1 MLGQWVWKLRVVWVV
16 RGNGK
21 EKIIKV
27 TRLSAKKHFKR
38 LRGKSPI
45 FCTALDKKIDITNTY
60 LKHIDSNSKIRK
72 VEEIILRLLMMDLI
86 NEVLLKWELTE
97 TRNEEDFIY
106 YRIEYTIEWEL
117 FCLILS
123 EIKNTNKIIL
133 FSSFIK

>member
-1 MLGQWVWKLRVVWVV
+1 
-16 RGNGK
+16 
-21 EKIIKV
+21 
-27 TRLSAKKHFKR
+27 
-38 LRGKSPI
+38 
-45 FCTALDKKIDITNTY
+45 
-60 LKHIDSNSKIRK
+60 
-72 VEEIILRLLMMDLI
+72 MDFI
-86 NEVLLKWELTE
+86 NEILLKWELTE